1 MKEWVEFSK
10 CTGKTIAKV
19 HMEFGGRWLTLFTD
33 DTWSSI
39 STEYCNY
46 AEDHELIS
54 KRPEATQ
61 IYSSLKY
68 LGVIDQAES
77 ERLIKEAQ
85 AKADEEQLAFERA
98 QYERLHA
105 KFGKGEV

>member
-10 CTGKTIAKV
+10 CVGKTVAKV
-19 HMEFGGRWLTLFTD
+19 HMAFGGRWLVLFTD

-39 STEYCNY
+39 ATEYCNY

-61 IYSSLKY
+61 VYSSLKY